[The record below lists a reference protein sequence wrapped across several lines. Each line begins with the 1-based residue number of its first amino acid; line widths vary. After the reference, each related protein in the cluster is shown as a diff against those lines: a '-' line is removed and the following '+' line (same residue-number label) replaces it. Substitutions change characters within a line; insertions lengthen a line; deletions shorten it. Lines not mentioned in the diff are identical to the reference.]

1 MALKSSQPRRRA
13 SLKSD
18 KLSFR
23 MIAVLGSPN
32 ACRSCFATFSKYW
45 VAMDA
50 SPSRA
55 ERWKPRALSPRA
67 SAPSCLEIAA
77 APSAANQ
84 VQGEEALPDDTC
96 RDRFCKTSAKEVHGH
111 SRLGELC
118 V

>member
-1 MALKSSQPRRRA
+1 MALKSSQPRRSA

-23 MIAVLGSPN
+23 KIIVLGSPN
-32 ACRSCFATFSKYW
+32 ACRSGFATFSKYW
-45 VAMDA
+45 VTMDA

-55 ERWKPRALSPRA
+55 AGWRALSPRA
-67 SAPSCLEIAA
+67 SAPSCLELAA

-96 RDRFCKTSAKEVHGH
+96 RDRSYTCETSAKEAHGH
-111 SRLGELC
+111 SRLGDLC